1 MFLDGLMTDN
11 WRGKFA
17 AVEAVGNMAY
27 CAPK

>member
-1 MFLDGLMTDN
+1 MFLEGLQTDN

-17 AVEAVGNMAY
+17 AVEAVGDMAL